1 MTEQIDNL
9 PQLQGVAHDISED
22 ARKAIQ
28 RARKILD
35 MASRPPSD
43 SDTPAQIEAKKAEA
57 AVAAE
62 KFQAVLLE
70 YNLTQAMVEQA
81 GGETDGRREEA
92 KLKAGVYEWQR
103 NLWEAVA
110 ELNFCLY
117 FCMDVWRETEYMRK
131 LWDGTKARRTR
142 FTRGKEH
149 RVIGRIVNTHA
160 TINLCTYIEAAIEQA
175 TREKLVEVVGST
187 DKVAITRML
196 FSRYAVSFREGAAD
210 DVIRR
215 VNDQRAEVLREERE
229 LAKEAQKRADA
240 AAASGVS
247 DSTALVLASFIQ
259 TEGDL
264 NRDHARGKE
273 PGTTA
278 RERAERA
285 AARAA
290 EEAAHTAWAAANPE
304 EAAAKAKEEREENER
319 YWRRRNANYRGGPA
333 PKERDNRAYRQGSD
347 AGSKIGLDI
356 QAGGRKTRGALS

>member
-1 MTEQIDNL
+1 VSELN
-9 PQLQGVAHDISED
+9 LQGTAHEISEE

-35 MASRPPSD
+35 MASRPPSED
-43 SDTPAQIEAKKAEA
+43 DTPAQKAAKEAER

-70 YNLTQAMVEQA
+70 YNLSQAMVEQA

-92 KLKAGVYEWQR
+92 KLKAGMYEWQR
-103 NLWEAVA
+103 NVWEAVA

-117 FCMDVWRETEYMRK
+117 FCQDVWREQEYTRT
-131 LWDGTKARRTR
+131 LWDGTKVKRTR
-142 FTRGKEH
+142 YTRGKEH
-149 RVIGRIVNTHA
+149 RVIGRMVNTQA

-175 TREKLVEVVGST
+175 TRAKLVEVVGSN
-187 DKVAITRML
+187 DKAAITRML
-196 FSRYAVSFREGAAD
+196 FSRFAVSFREGAAD
-210 DVIRR
+210 DVITR
-215 VNDQRAEVLREERE
+215 VNDQRQKVLREEVKR
-229 LAKEAQKRADA
+229 AKEAEKRASE

-259 TEGDL
+259 TEEDL
-264 NRDHARGKE
+264 NRDHLRGKE

-285 AARAA
+285 AARA
-290 EEAAHTAWAAANPE
+290 EEERRYTEWAAANPE
-304 EAAAKAKEEREENER
+304 EAARMEKERREESER

-333 PKERDNRAYRQGSD
+333 PKERDYRAYRQGEA
-347 AGSKIGLDI
+347 AGREIGLDI
-356 QAGGRKTRGALS
+356 QAGGKKAKGALS

>member
-1 MTEQIDNL
+1 MTDQTT
-9 PQLQGVAHDISED
+9 LQGVQHEITEE

-35 MASRPPSD
+35 MSARPPSD
-43 SDTPAQIEAKKAEA
+43 DDSPAQIAAKEAER

-92 KLKAGVYEWQR
+92 KLKAGMYEWQR
-103 NLWEAVA
+103 NLWEAVS

-117 FCMDVWRETEYMRK
+117 FCMDVWREQTYMRK
-131 LWDGTKARRTR
+131 MWDGSRQQRKR
-142 FTRGKEH
+142 FIRGKEH
-149 RVIGRIVNTHA
+149 RVIGRIVNTQA
-160 TINLCTYIEAAIEQA
+160 TINLCTYIEAAVEQA
-175 TREKLVEVVGST
+175 TRQRLAEVVGSN
-187 DKVAITRML
+187 DKQAITRML

-215 VNDQRAEVLREERE
+215 VNEQRLKVLEKEQEQARAARE
-229 LAKEAQKRADA
+229 RAAA

-247 DSTALVLASFIQ
+247 DSTALTLANFVQS
-259 TEGDL
+259 ERDL
-264 NRDHARGKE
+264 NRDHARGME

-285 AARAA
+285 AEAA
-290 EEAAHTAWAAANPE
+290 EQERRYTAWAAANPE
-304 EAAAKAKEEREENER
+304 EAAQKAKEQREEDER
-319 YWRRRNANYRGGPA
+319 YWRRRSANYRGGPS
-333 PKERDNRAYRQGSD
+333 PKERDYTAYRSGSH

-356 QAGGRKTRGALS
+356 QAGGSKSKGSIS